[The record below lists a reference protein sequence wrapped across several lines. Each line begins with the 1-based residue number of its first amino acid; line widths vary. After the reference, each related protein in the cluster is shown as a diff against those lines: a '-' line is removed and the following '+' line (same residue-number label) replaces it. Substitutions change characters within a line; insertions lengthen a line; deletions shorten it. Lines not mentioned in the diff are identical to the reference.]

1 MLKCI
6 TIWVLQHFFQVNSP
20 FSLTPSPA
28 DWLYC
33 HCGNNLIMMIV
44 TIFVFLV
51 SAIYQMVNPTSNSP
65 GLSLNNFKNNHPS
78 GQVRENDVV
87 KPQSSFFRDVSP
99 PKKTGKCGN
108 FEITG
113 GVGGLPKSHFFC
125 NLTKW
130 FFGMPN
136 SF

>member
-1 MLKCI
+1 MYVKMYYNLGVIKN
-6 TIWVLQHFFQVNSP
+6 FQVNSP

-44 TIFVFLV
+44 TIFIFLI
-51 SAIYQMVNPTSNSP
+51 SAIYQMVNPASNSA

-87 KPQSSFFRDVSP
+87 KPQSSFFWDVPP
-99 PKKTGKCGN
+99 PKKREN
-108 FEITG
+108 
-113 GVGGLPKSHFFC
+113 VGILK
-125 NLTKW
+125 
-130 FFGMPN
+130 
-136 SF
+136 

>member
-1 MLKCI
+1 MYYNLGVIKI
-6 TIWVLQHFFQVNSP
+6 VQVNSP

-44 TIFVFLV
+44 TIFIFLI
-51 SAIYQMVNPTSNSP
+51 SAIYQMVNPASNSA

-87 KPQSSFFRDVSP
+87 KPQSSFFRNVSP
-99 PKKTGKCGN
+99 PKKNGKMWE
-108 FEITG
+108 F
-113 GVGGLPKSHFFC
+113 
-125 NLTKW
+125 
-130 FFGMPN
+130 
-136 SF
+136 

>member
-1 MLKCI
+1 MYYNLGVIKN
-6 TIWVLQHFFQVNSP
+6 FQVNSP

-44 TIFVFLV
+44 TIFIFLI
-51 SAIYQMVNPTSNSP
+51 SAIYQMVSPASNSA
-65 GLSLNNFKNNHPS
+65 GLSLNNFRNNHPS

-99 PKKTGKCGN
+99 PKKREN
-108 FEITG
+108 
-113 GVGGLPKSHFFC
+113 VGILR
-125 NLTKW
+125 
-130 FFGMPN
+130 
-136 SF
+136 